1 MGVCSIYFDKT
12 PWPSSNFLTF
22 LSFIYFFQF
31 QFWLLFPFF
40 WNFLSQFEFQ
50 FQFQFFFISFSH
62 QSRLHFWFLPKFFI
76 TECPSICTEQYDPVC
91 GSDGNTY
98 SNKCKLEVKKCQEK
112 PGLQVVSQGECQG
125 VQNSA
130 FAMPPS
136 YLSVP
141 GFENCLGIDS
151 ISTGHTIRCLPKE
164 KPSNCLQVLNLT
176 YV

>member
-1 MGVCSIYFDKT
+1 MKGRLRIQ
-12 PWPSSNFLTF
+12 N
-22 LSFIYFFQF
+22 LS
-31 QFWLLFPFF
+31 LLFDSWSRQTVLYVLRSFSIWIFVSIVFHFF
-40 WNFLSQFEFQ
+40 SNS
-50 FQFQFFFISFSH
+50 FQFFSYSIAVTFLISS
-62 QSRLHFWFLPKFFI
+62 KFFI